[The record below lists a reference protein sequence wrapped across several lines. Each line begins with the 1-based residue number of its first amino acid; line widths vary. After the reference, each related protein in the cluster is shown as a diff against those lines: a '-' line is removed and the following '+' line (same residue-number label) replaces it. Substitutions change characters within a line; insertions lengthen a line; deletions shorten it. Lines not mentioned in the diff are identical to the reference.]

1 MNPDVR
7 LPSEDGSFSLGGG
20 AIVASVRAAAGRE
33 PVFFGKPEPFLFEEA
48 LHELGVDARE
58 AVMVGDNLR
67 TDIAGGQKVGM
78 ATVWVNRWGVIAGDP
93 DVTADLEVKTLDELM
108 PHLPGG

>member
-1 MNPDVR
+1 M
-7 LPSEDGSFSLGGG
+7 
-20 AIVASVRAAAGRE
+20 
-33 PVFFGKPEPFLFEEA
+33 EA
-48 LHELGVDARE
+48 RH

-78 ATVWVNRWGVIAGDP
+78 ATVWVNRWGAIAGDP